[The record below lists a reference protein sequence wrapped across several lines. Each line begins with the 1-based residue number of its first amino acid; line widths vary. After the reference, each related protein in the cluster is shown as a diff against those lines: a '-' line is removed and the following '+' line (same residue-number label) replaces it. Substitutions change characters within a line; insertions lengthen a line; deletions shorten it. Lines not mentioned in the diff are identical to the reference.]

1 MRYENV
7 VADFAK
13 RTQAN
18 LERVERLA
26 RENPNSEVF
35 EVTQLINS
43 MLGLLVFPKEGY
55 FNSIPEKSFDE
66 LRQEGWQLPRTRG
79 DYPQVSNLRE
89 LIRYLRNSISH
100 FNIEFQANENTYE
113 IYGLK
118 VWNKNIRGVTNWE
131 ADLTIAEL
139 RDLTYRFIEM
149 LFSLKK

>member
-18 LERVERLA
+18 LELIERLSQ
-26 RENPNSEVF
+26 ENPNSEVF

-43 MLGLLVFPKEGY
+43 MLGLLVFPKEEY
-55 FNSIPEKSFDE
+55 FDSIPEKSFDE
-66 LRQEGWQLPRTRG
+66 LRHDGWQLPRTRG
-79 DYPQVSNLRE
+79 DYPQVRNLRE

-100 FNIEFQANENTYE
+100 FNIEFQANDLTYQ

-118 VWNKNIRGVTNWE
+118 VWNKNRGVKNWE
-131 ADLTIAEL
+131 AEFTIVEL
-139 RDLTYRFIEM
+139 RDLTYRFIEL
-149 LFSLKK
+149 LFSQSNK